1 MAIPMEVS
9 QLQQLSDKVDK
20 LIHKCRQLETENA
33 RLRQSQEEWQ
43 KERLSLLQKNDLART
58 KVEAMISRLKSLE
71 QR

>member
-1 MAIPMEVS
+1 MEVS
-9 QLQQLSDKVDK
+9 QLQQLSDKVDR
-20 LIHKCRQLETENA
+20 LIQKCRQLENENT
-33 RLRQSQEEWQ
+33 RLRQQQDDWQ

>member
-1 MAIPMEVS
+1 MEVS
-9 QLQQLSDKVDK
+9 QLQQLSDKVDR
-20 LIHKCRQLETENA
+20 LVQKCQQLQNDNT
-33 RLRQSQEEWQ
+33 RLRQQQEDWQ